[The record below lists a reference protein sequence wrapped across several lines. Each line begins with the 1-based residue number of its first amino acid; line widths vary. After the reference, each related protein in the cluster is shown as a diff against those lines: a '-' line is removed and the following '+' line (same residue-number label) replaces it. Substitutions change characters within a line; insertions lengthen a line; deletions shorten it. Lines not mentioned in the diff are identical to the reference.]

1 MVSDSLG
8 REISAYG
15 DHLRVER
22 GLSVNTLAAYG
33 RDLDRYASWLRAHGI
48 CTPQAVTGDTL
59 ESYATSLRSPASDD
73 SSLAPASIARM
84 LAAVRGLH
92 RFWAK
97 IGRAHV

>member
-1 MVSDSLG
+1 MRAAPAAVRHARSSSATRQRLVARARRRWHSDRVVSDSLG

-48 CTPQAVTGDTL
+48 HTPQAVTGDTL
-59 ESYATSLRSPASDD
+59 ESYAT
-73 SSLAPASIARM
+73 
-84 LAAVRGLH
+84 
-92 RFWAK
+92 F
-97 IGRAHV
+97 